1 MSSGNSDNI
10 NKVPFFHPSLFE
22 KNITGSELPNENNE
36 VSDAIV
42 LENTKMLL
50 PKTDLKEKGRKFLFG
65 TTDVYKIRNKGAYT
79 RTTGVIMNKSN
90 TNSLFKNLH
99 GETLLTNLFFSDLNV
114 QSVQKL
120 IRLNVYK
127 TIDVVIDE
135 QSVDEL
141 LIVMRSI
148 YLQFSRHPPLL
159 TAEQPIE
166 IQEKIIKK
174 TVEQVER
181 LNLLVVNEV
190 VPLVISG
197 VKQHIAYLKDASQPP
212 EFMEKPVSDSIR
224 GQRELRSV
232 TSVLTG
238 QL

>member
-1 MSSGNSDNI
+1 MTTTNPTTI
-10 NKVPFFHPSLFE
+10 NKVPFFHPSLYE
-22 KNITGSELPNENNE
+22 KNVTEDQLPNEINE
-36 VSDAIV
+36 VSEAIV
-42 LENTKMLL
+42 LENTKMLV
-50 PKTDLKEKGRKFLFG
+50 PKTELKEKDRKFLFG
-65 TTDVYKIRNKGAYT
+65 TTDVSKIRNKGSYS
-79 RTTGVIMNKSN
+79 RTSGVIMNKSN

-120 IRLNVYK
+120 IRLQVYK
-127 TIDVVIDE
+127 TINVVIDD

-166 IQEKIIKK
+166 IQQKIIKK

-181 LNLLVVNEV
+181 LNKLVVDEV